1 MDADPARSGPPPSV
15 WIASAGQ
22 SESDGLP
29 AALKGLGLTEPRPA
43 LVLVGGAANLPE
55 SVADELLRL
64 FEGLAPLLDALDAA
78 VIDGG
83 TAFGVMAL
91 MGRARGC
98 SGARFPLLGIAPR
111 GRVVFADGS
120 EDAPDAPDAP
130 DKAGLDPNHTHF
142 ILVPGERWGDE
153 SPWISAAADRLAGG
167 RGSLMLVAAGGD
179 ITRLDVMHRLR
190 AGGRVLTLAGS
201 GGTAE
206 QLADWRRDGRS
217 VPDLGGGET
226 ERALIEVLD
235 LADAY
240 GQLPALVE
248 QAFSH

>member
-1 MDADPARSGPPPSV
+1 MDAAPVRSGPPPSV

-29 AALKGLGLTEPRPA
+29 AALKDLGLTEPRPA

-55 SVADELLRL
+55 SVAGALLRL
-64 FEGLAPLLDALDAA
+64 FEDLAPRLDALGAA

-83 TAFGVMAL
+83 TACGVMAL

-98 SGARFPLLGIAPR
+98 SAARFPLLGIAPR
-111 GRVVFADGS
+111 GSVVLADGS
-120 EDAPDAPDAP
+120 EDASDAPE
-130 DKAGLDPNHTHF
+130 KARLDPNHTHF
-142 ILVPGERWGDE
+142 ILVPGARWGDE
-153 SPWISAAADRLAGG
+153 SSWISAAADRLAGG

-179 ITRLDVMHRLR
+179 ITRLDVLHRLR
-190 AGGRVLTLAGS
+190 AGGRVVTLAGS

-206 QLADWRRDGRS
+206 QLADWRRDGRG
-217 VPDLGGGET
+217 VPDLDAGET

-235 LADAY
+235 LADAH
-240 GQLPALVE
+240 GTLPALVE
-248 QAFSH
+248 RAFSH